1 MKGHFTN
8 IKTVLGILLLLVFHI
23 LTFNLN
29 LECRLLIVK
38 TDKGFCS
45 CVLISLL
52 FLLKLSTLYALHRKV
67 IGLEHSIHSGGAG
80 LNQG

>member
-1 MKGHFTN
+1 MKEHFTN
-8 IKTVLGILLLLVFHI
+8 IKTVLGILLLLVFHV

-38 TDKGFCS
+38 IDKGFCS
-45 CVLISLL
+45 YILISLL
-52 FLLKLSTLYALHRKV
+52 FLLKLSTLYALQRKV